1 VGAYILRR
9 LAVVPLLLVGIATL
23 AFIVS
28 RTVPADPLSTLVS
41 ERQLGNP
48 EVVRAAEER
57 WGLDKSLPEQW
68 LLYMRNLALGD
79 LGTSFRTRNPVR
91 DDLADRLPA
100 TLELTLAA
108 LTIGTVAG
116 VGLGVVAARRRNT
129 AVDSASRLVALT
141 GSSLPVFWAG
151 LLLLFVLW
159 AKLGVIAGPGRLD
172 PRAPE
177 PEHYTGMYTVDSLI
191 ALDFA
196 QFWDALTHLLLP
208 AALLGWVL
216 MGTITRLVRASMLE
230 VLDQDYI
237 RTARAVGTPESLV
250 MRRHALRNAI
260 LPTLTIVG
268 LSFAILITGAV
279 LVETI
284 FTWPGV
290 GSYAVE
296 ASRSLDFPAIMGV
309 AILGGFIF
317 LLANLVTDVLYA
329 FVDPRIRLA

>member
-1 VGAYILRR
+1 M
-9 LAVVPLLLVGIATL
+9 VVPLLLVGIATL

-41 ERQLGNP
+41 ERQLDNP

-68 LLYMRNLALGD
+68 LLYMRNLAVGD
-79 LGTSFRTRNPVR
+79 MGTSFRTRQPVR

-129 AVDSASRLVALT
+129 PIDSASRLVALT

-159 AKLGVIAGPGRLD
+159 AKLGFIAGPGRLD

-177 PEHYTGMYTVDSLI
+177 PVRYTGMYTVDSLI
-191 ALDFA
+191 SLDLA

-216 MGTITRLVRASMLE
+216 MGTITRLVRASMLD

-237 RTARAVGTPESLV
+237 RTARAVGVPERLV
-250 MRRHALRNAI
+250 MRQHALRNAI

-309 AILGGFIF
+309 AVLGGLIF
-317 LLANLVTDVLYA
+317 LLANLVTDILYA
-329 FVDPRIRLA
+329 FVDPRIRLS